1 MVISNFQKATKCFQ
15 LKRGAR
21 EGDLISAY
29 LFVLALEILFFI
41 SNHRWT
47 AEIISNFQYST

>member
-1 MVISNFQKATKCFQ
+1 MVISNFQKTTKCFQ